1 LPLSPLLGINE
12 NCACPELKTRIFVPT
27 PSRFRYISQSGYLVF
42 AQRQGTPLSA
52 GAFLKHDYE
61 LVNAVARRS
70 PIYLAGRYIGMLQQR
85 DVTSRLSSK
94 NGYRAIGSHVLLGNI
109 CL

>member
-1 LPLSPLLGINE
+1 
-12 NCACPELKTRIFVPT
+12 
-27 PSRFRYISQSGYLVF
+27 
-42 AQRQGTPLSA
+42 
-52 GAFLKHDYE
+52 

-70 PIYLAGRYIGMLQQR
+70 PIDLAGRYIGMLQQR

-109 CL
+109 CLRVGISVPAQNRPVAASV